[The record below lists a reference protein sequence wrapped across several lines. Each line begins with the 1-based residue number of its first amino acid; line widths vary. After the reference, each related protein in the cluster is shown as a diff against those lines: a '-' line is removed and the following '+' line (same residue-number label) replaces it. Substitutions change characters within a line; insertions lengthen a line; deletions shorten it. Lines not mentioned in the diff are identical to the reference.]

1 MLVLQLNN
9 VSVTKDDEITVSVND
24 YLNPFSPQ
32 DGVEYTRKTSDDLW
46 GGEHAVTVMPKDLQT
61 EVLLGSELK
70 NGANSRLICMSF
82 PSSGNAER
90 ESEMP
95 EYVVT
100 VMSSPQTVTVPVWVV
115 IPAGL
120 VIALIV
126 VFVRKSAQL
135 FEGCALW
142 IMFHFEE
149 LAWRVLQVP
158 DRVSYGGNVHRKFPP
173 IFLIYGRQK
182 GFAFCGK
189 RLGALPQDP
198 TTFLEKGRS
207 KTFNHSCRK
216 L

>member
-1 MLVLQLNN
+1 MLILQLNN
-9 VSVTKDDEITVSVND
+9 VSVTKDDEITVAVND

-70 NGANSRLICMSF
+70 SRLICMSF

-126 VFVRKSAQL
+126 VFVRK
-135 FEGCALW
+135 
-142 IMFHFEE
+142 
-149 LAWRVLQVP
+149 
-158 DRVSYGGNVHRKFPP
+158 
-173 IFLIYGRQK
+173 
-182 GFAFCGK
+182 K
-189 RLGALPQDP
+189 RAA
-198 TTFLEKGRS
+198 
-207 KTFNHSCRK
+207 
-216 L
+216 